1 MDHLLV
7 ATDLSG
13 SADRALTRAA
23 LLAKENG
30 CRVTLLHVLPTS
42 GLGRREVH
50 AAVEREMR
58 ARLDAA
64 GIPAGA
70 VVISTGGAA
79 AQIGHQAELLDA
91 DLIVI
96 GTHGAGTLIDLLR
109 GATAER
115 LSRAAQAPILVVGD
129 RPPAPYREVV
139 VGADPAG
146 VWKAAAVFAFGL
158 TEGGTVRLVH
168 AFDLPF
174 AGSRIEAVAEAR
186 RAAEAGLHEAMWG
199 LAAPPGAKVET
210 AVRQGAVLT
219 VLREEVGRTGTDLLA
234 VGTHGRTG
242 VSHALLGSVAE
253 ALLRDPPCD
262 LLVVRADAGPRGG
275 R

>member
-13 SADRALTRAA
+13 SADRALARAV
-23 LLAKENG
+23 LLARENG
-30 CRVTLLHVLPTS
+30 CRLTALHVLPPS
-42 GLGRREVH
+42 GVGRR
-50 AAVEREMR
+50 ADR
-58 ARLDAA
+58 DAA
-64 GIPAGA
+64 ERDVRTRLEATGAADAA
-70 VVISTGGAA
+70 VVISTGEAA
-79 AQIGHQAELLDA
+79 AQIGRQAELLDA

-96 GTHGAGTLIDLLR
+96 GAHGADGLVDLLR

-115 LSRAAQAPILVVGD
+115 LSRAAPTPVLVVGD
-129 RPPAPYREVV
+129 RPAAPYREVV
-139 VGADPAG
+139 VGADPTG
-146 VWKAAAVFAFGL
+146 VWKAAAESAFGL
-158 TEGGTVRLVH
+158 MEGGTVRLVQ

-174 AGSRIEAVAEAR
+174 AGSRAEAVADAQ
-186 RAAEAGLHEAMWG
+186 RAAEAGLHEAASG
-199 LAAPPGAKVET
+199 LAAPPGVKVET

-219 VLREEVGRTGTDLLA
+219 VLREEVGRTGADLLA

-242 VSHALLGSVAE
+242 VAHAFLGSVAE

-262 LLVVRADAGPRGG
+262 LLVARGG